1 MANVLVIDDD
11 QETCDTIADVVRRI
25 GHEAT
30 CAPSFRD
37 GLAASRSGAY
47 AVALVDVDLPDGS
60 GLDLLP
66 LLRQNLPCPEVIIM
80 TGSGDPD
87 GAELAIKAGA
97 WDYIRKPDA
106 LNEIVLPLTRAL
118 QYQEEKRSRGAPVAL
133 KRAGIIGRSAALDD
147 CLNLVAQA
155 SASGANVLIDGETGT
170 GKELFAVAVHENSAR
185 AAKSFVVVDCS
196 ALPANLVESVL
207 FGHERGAYTGADRA
221 HDGLVAQADGG
232 TLFLDEVGE
241 LPPNVQKA
249 FLRVIQERRFRP
261 VGGSREIESDFRL
274 VAATNRDL
282 DEMVARGQFRDD
294 LLFRMRTIH
303 ISLPP
308 LREHKEDIKDLA
320 LHYVARVC
328 EQYDIETKGFTPEF
342 FGVLAEYDWP
352 GNVRELNQALERA
365 ISSAGRNPLLFP
377 KDLPTGIRAKMAR
390 DSMSEAAWPGGTQYV
405 GGASAPPLPRL
416 DEARAAAIAA
426 SEELYLQEL
435 MAVTAGDVPKACAIS
450 GLSRSRLYALL
461 KKHGLRASR

>member
-1 MANVLVIDDD
+1 
-11 QETCDTIADVVRRI
+11 
-25 GHEAT
+25 
-30 CAPSFRD
+30 
-37 GLAASRSGAY
+37 
-47 AVALVDVDLPDGS
+47 
-60 GLDLLP
+60 
-66 LLRQNLPCPEVIIM
+66 VIIM

>member
-1 MANVLVIDDD
+1 MAHVLVIDDD
-11 QETCDTIADVVRRI
+11 PATCDTIAVVVRRI
-25 GHEAT
+25 GHEAC
-30 CAPSFRD
+30 CAGSFRE
-37 GLAASRSGAY
+37 GLAASRTHAF
-47 AVALVDVDLPDGS
+47 AVVLVNVDLPDGN

-66 LLRQNLPCPEVIIM
+66 RLRQNLPCPEVIIM

-97 WDYIRKPDA
+97 WDYIRKPHA
-106 LNEIVLPLTRAL
+106 PNEIVLPLTRAL

-133 KRAGIIGRSAALDD
+133 KRDGIIGRSKAIDECLD
-147 CLNLVAQA
+147 LVAQA
-155 SASGANVLIDGETGT
+155 AASGANVLIDGETGT
-170 GKELFAVAVHENSAR
+170 GKELFALAVHENSAR

-241 LPPNVQKA
+241 LPPSVQKA

-261 VGGSREIESDFRL
+261 VGGGQEIESDFRL

-282 DEMVARGQFRDD
+282 DEMVALGQFRDD

-308 LREHKEDIKDLA
+308 LREHKEDIKELA
-320 LHYVARVC
+320 LRYVARVC
-328 EQYDIETKGFTPEF
+328 EQYDLDTKGFSPEF

-390 DSMSEAAWPGGTQYV
+390 DSMAPPFGAGDAPGA
-405 GGASAPPLPRL
+405 GGASQAVLPGL
-416 DEARAAAIAA
+416 TAVRAAAIAVA
-426 SEELYLQEL
+426 ELQYLEDL
-435 MAVTAGDVPKACAIS
+435 MTITAGDVHRACAIS

-461 KKHGLRASR
+461 RKHGVRPPR